1 MVGSMPIEDNSGLTR
16 GSASIHQQL
25 AERLRA
31 QVSQMT
37 PDSQIPTENELVS
50 RYGVS
55 RTTVR
60 RALSG
65 LVEEGLLV
73 RRQGAGTFV
82 APRRIVHPLDQL
94 RPFISIFASVGKHPE
109 GQILRFEWASE
120 PQLPPQVAHPVDGAL
135 MIRRLY
141 TIDGAPQAVADIAVP
156 DPFGQRISRAE
167 IEEHPIYQVL
177 QDKLGL
183 TLSYGQ
189 ITLTSQSAPEDL
201 AQPLGIATGHPLL
214 VLQRATMDADDR
226 LLEHATYY
234 LLPDRFELRLTVG
247 ATELEKVSY
256 SFSRPG
262 PELVMLAQD

>member
-1 MVGSMPIEDNSGLTR
+1 MSIEDNSDLTA
-16 GSASIHQQL
+16 GSASIHKQL

-37 PDSQIPTENELVS
+37 PDSQMPTEKELVN

-73 RRQGAGTFV
+73 SRQGAGTFV

-94 RPFISIFASVGKHPE
+94 RPFISIFASVGKRPE
-109 GQILRFEWASE
+109 GQILRFEWVSE

-167 IEEHPIYQVL
+167 IDEHPIYQVL
-177 QDKLGL
+177 QDNLGL

-189 ITLTSQSAPEDL
+189 IALTSQSATKDL
-201 AQPLGIATGHPLL
+201 AQPLGVATGHPLL

-234 LLPDRFELRLTVG
+234 LLPDRFELRLTVE

-256 SFSRPG
+256 SFGRPG
-262 PELVMLAQD
+262 PELVMLAPD

>member
-94 RPFISIFASVGKHPE
+94 RPFISIFASVGKRPE
-109 GQILRFEWASE
+109 GQILRFEWANK
-120 PQLPPQVAHPVDGAL
+120 PQLP
-135 MIRRLY
+135 
-141 TIDGAPQAVADIAVP
+141 
-156 DPFGQRISRAE
+156 
-167 IEEHPIYQVL
+167 
-177 QDKLGL
+177 
-183 TLSYGQ
+183 
-189 ITLTSQSAPEDL
+189 
-201 AQPLGIATGHPLL
+201 
-214 VLQRATMDADDR
+214 
-226 LLEHATYY
+226 
-234 LLPDRFELRLTVG
+234 
-247 ATELEKVSY
+247 
-256 SFSRPG
+256 
-262 PELVMLAQD
+262 

>member
-1 MVGSMPIEDNSGLTR
+1 MVDLTTTEDDSSLTK

-31 QVSQMT
+31 QVSQMA
-37 PDSQIPTENELVS
+37 PDSQMPTEKELVD

-60 RALSG
+60 RALRG
-65 LVEEGLLV
+65 LVDEGLLV

-94 RPFISIFASVGKHPE
+94 RPFISIFASIGKRPE
-109 GQILRFEWASE
+109 GKVLRFEWVTE
-120 PQLPPQVAHPVDGAL
+120 PQLEPQTDQPVDGAL
-135 MIRRLY
+135 LIRRLY

-177 QDKLGL
+177 QDNLGL
-183 TLSYGQ
+183 TLSYGR
-189 ITLTSQSAPEDL
+189 IRLTSQGAPEDL
-201 AQPLGIATGHPLL
+201 AKPLDVSTGHPLL

-234 LLPDRFELRLTVG
+234 LLPDRFELRLTVD

-262 PELVMLAQD
+262 PELVMVPPA